1 MGRMPVARAGA
12 SRSAVGRAAPLS
24 AARLRVA
31 LGGAAENGP
40 GDLWADLR
48 VVAETGSTSSDVLT
62 LARAGA
68 PEGLVIAAE
77 TQTAGRGRQGR
88 TWVSLPGASLTFSAL
103 LRPRQ
108 VPPSAR
114 GWVPL
119 LVGVAVVAAVREIT
133 GIGARLKWP
142 NDVLIGERKLAGILA
157 EQDGG
162 AGDAIVVGIGLNV
175 LGAERDLHVP
185 GATSLQAHGV
195 AQVDRA
201 ILLAAILRQTEHWYL
216 RWTGTRGDADG
227 CGLRGEY
234 VGLSATVGQRVRV
247 DLPGGQALAGT
258 AVGIDGTGRLLVEA
272 RRDGKEAADSGPATD
287 DAGPVAVS
295 SGDVIH
301 VR

>member
-1 MGRMPVARAGA
+1 MGGMPVARTGA
-12 SRSAVGRAAPLS
+12 ARSAAGRASPLS
-24 AARLRVA
+24 AARLRAA
-31 LGGAAENGP
+31 LGGAAAGGTAERGP
-40 GDLWADLR
+40 GDLWTDLR

-88 TWVSLPGASLTFSAL
+88 TWISLPGASLTFSAL

-108 VPPSAR
+108 VPQSAR

-119 LVGVAVVAAVREIT
+119 LVGVAVVAAVRELT
-133 GIGARLKWP
+133 DIGARLKWP

-175 LGAERDLHVP
+175 LGAERDLEVP
-185 GATSLQAHGV
+185 GATSLQAQGV
-195 AQVDRA
+195 AQIDRT
-201 ILLAAILRQTEHWYL
+201 ILLAAILRQAGYWYL
-216 RWTGTRGDADG
+216 RWTGTGGDADG
-227 CGLRGEY
+227 GGLHSEY
-234 VGLSATVGQRVRV
+234 LGLSATVGQRVRI
-247 DLPGGQALAGT
+247 DLPGGRALAGT

-272 RRDGKEAADSGPATD
+272 GRAA
-287 DAGPVAVS
+287 PVAVS
-295 SGDVIH
+295 AGDVIH